1 MSLHADLASLVSS
14 LDQMLERIESAA
26 EAVND
31 TSDSELLV
39 DLYEVERNLKMANR
53 RLNRALA
60 AREL

>member
-26 EAVND
+26 EAVKD

-39 DLYEVERNLKMANR
+39 DFYEVERNLKMANR

-60 AREL
+60 AREP

>member
-26 EAVND
+26 EAVKG
-31 TSDSELLV
+31 TSEEVLLV

-53 RLNRALA
+53 RLNRVLA
-60 AREL
+60 AHEP